1 MHYAIVAAGE
11 GSRMVHEGV
20 SLPKPLVELEGK
32 PMIGR
37 LIDLFASYEPESL
50 TIIINN
56 SMNDVR
62 QYLES
67 IVPSLDFPVEIIQKD
82 TSGSMESVYEVSH
95 AFDRGKTVLS
105 TVDSVFSRAEWDKFI
120 RSFAENDTD
129 DGLFPV
135 TDFIDDEKPLYVDTD
150 ADGYITAFRDE
161 PSAKD
166 FYISG
171 GIYGITPR
179 CNDILASCRRLGV
192 HSLRGYQRTLV
203 AEGLRLKSYP
213 FSKIVDVDHAGDI
226 DTARAFLAESHQ

>member
-1 MHYAIVAAGE
+1 
-11 GSRMVHEGV
+11 MVHEGV

-67 IVPSLDFPVEIIQKD
+67 IVSSLGFPVEIILKD

-120 RSFAENDTD
+120 RSFAANDAD

-161 PSAKD
+161 PSAND

-179 CNDILASCRRLGV
+179 CNGRVRPSYWGTFAPFRQAAPGPVHRQSFHRLTPSAGSLKRERACFFPILA
-192 HSLRGYQRTLV
+192 
-203 AEGLRLKSYP
+203 
-213 FSKIVDVDHAGDI
+213 F
-226 DTARAFLAESHQ
+226 AFD